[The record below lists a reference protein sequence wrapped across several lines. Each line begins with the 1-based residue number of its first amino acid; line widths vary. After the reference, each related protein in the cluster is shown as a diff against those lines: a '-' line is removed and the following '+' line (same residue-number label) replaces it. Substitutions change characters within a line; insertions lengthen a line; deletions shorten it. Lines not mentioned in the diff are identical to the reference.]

1 MTTDVTGDVAER
13 EAGHDVEA
21 VHRGNGPVSSRPAC
35 GKVLPHDERF
45 MRMALAMG
53 QRTRG
58 ITWPNPSVG
67 AVIVA
72 DHGGVPVVVG
82 RGATAPS
89 GRPHAE
95 VMALRQAGEAARGA
109 TAYVTLEP
117 CAHWGRT
124 GPCALALSEAGVAR
138 VVIGISDVNP
148 RVANKG
154 VDMLRAAGVEV
165 VSGVL
170 EEECRQA
177 HIGHFRRF
185 AEGRP
190 QVQLKL
196 AVSADGFIGREGAGQ
211 VHITGPETQRLV
223 HIMRAEA
230 DAIMVGIGTVL
241 ADDPM
246 LDVRLEGL
254 GDRSPVRYVL
264 DSAARLPLDSQL
276 VKTAAQVPVKV
287 LTTAAAPIERT
298 TPLMKAGIEI
308 ITVPADGE
316 GRIDVAAALSALAHR
331 GVTRLMVEGGAQ
343 TAGSFLRSGLVD
355 EAVISTGPE
364 KIGQGGIA
372 PLGLEP
378 LAAITENPAYAR
390 VSERR
395 LGPDRVIHY
404 RRKE

>member
-1 MTTDVTGDVAER
+1 MTPEETGDVAEK
-13 EAGHDVEA
+13 EACCQAGPDLSGSA
-21 VHRGNGPVSSRPAC
+21 PVSSKPVSGRI
-35 GKVLPHDERF
+35 LPYDERF
-45 MRMALAMG
+45 MRMALSMG

-72 DHGGVPVVVG
+72 EHGGVPVVVG

-95 VMALRQAGEAARGA
+95 IVALRQAGEAARGA

-124 GPCALALSEAGVAR
+124 GPCALALSQAGVAR

-154 VDMLRAAGVEV
+154 VEMLREAGVEV

-196 AVSADGFIGREGAGQ
+196 AVSADGFIGREGSGQ

-230 DAIMVGIGTVL
+230 DAILVGIGTVL

-264 DSAARLPLDSQL
+264 DSAAKLPLESQL

-298 TPLMKAGIEI
+298 TPLMKAGVEI
-308 ITVPADGE
+308 ITVPADAS
-316 GRIDVAAALSALAHR
+316 GRIDVAAALGALAHR

-343 TAGSFLRSGLVD
+343 TAASFLRSGLVD

-364 KIGQGGIA
+364 KIGEGGIP
-372 PLGLEP
+372 PLGSEP
-378 LAAITENPAYAR
+378 LSAITENPAYAR

-395 LGPDRVIHY
+395 LGPDRVVHY